1 MNGRTKRILSI
12 VLTLCMLVSLF
23 PATALGLDAAAQTQ
37 SQGTEVVKGSS
48 IPGTGYH
55 VTSVKNYSIAPDIS
69 ERVIITNN
77 DAGNSQTV
85 ANVMEVNTSGGRAKI
100 VAGYGNR
107 NPKEQGWTLKTT
119 TDQAHVYEKE
129 SGLNVVGGV
138 NASWFNIN
146 TGEPSG
152 YLVMNGVVHHDN
164 YYKPHD
170 DLPFEARTKLNYDC
184 PDAFETPLLAQQ
196 LRQLRLRGQLP
207 AARSD
212 HILCRH
218 HPRQQLPGHAVCGG
232 GVEAV
237 AGEEV
242 TGCALR
248 DDAAVLRV
256 NNHGVFTSKVLAQL
270 NSGVRFLGLKYS
282 GLFLRF
288 LHRIINGCRCCG
300 LFAALFRLVLEAP
313 GSQEPYKNDQHQTEG
328 KKLLQLPLTPGSL
341 FLTSCFR
348 TLGPTG
354 GPFFLRKCGGIV
366 FHGVAPAFV

>member
-164 YYKPHD
+164 SSRAFIAAFDDGSVNVFREGTTLAQAEADQSAKQGKTVKILEAVDALVAMVWDGKVVITESVIPATEYTSVVCRD
-170 DLPFEARTKLNYDC
+170 SCRVISGRMDGSRRASMDLPEPGEPISSTLW
-184 PDAFETPLLAQQ
+184 P
-196 LRQLRLRGQLP
+196 P
-207 AARSD
+207 AA
-212 HILCRH
+212 
-218 HPRQQLPGHAVCGG
+218 A
-232 GVEAV
+232 
-237 AGEEV
+237 
-242 TGCALR
+242 
-248 DDAAVLRV
+248 
-256 NNHGVFTSKVLAQL
+256 TSKARFTFSWPMTSAK
-270 NSGVRFLGLKYS
+270 SGRGRDTGEGVQGAMGASPVRW
-282 GLFLRF
+282 
-288 LHRIINGCRCCG
+288 
-300 LFAALFRLVLEAP
+300 A
-313 GSQEPYKNDQHQTEG
+313 
-328 KKLLQLPLTPGSL
+328 
-341 FLTSCFR
+341 TSWAMFS
-348 TLGPTG
+348 TG
-354 GPFFLRKCGGIV
+354 
-366 FHGVAPAFV
+366 